1 MNLNIV
7 LDIVVF
13 AAFIAAVIFVGLYKS
28 KSEGGSEDYFLAG
41 RGLSWWLIGI
51 SLIAANISTEQF
63 VGMSGSAAGLSG
75 LAIASYEWMAAI
87 VLVFVAFFF
96 LPIFLRSGMYT
107 VPQFLEYRFDAT
119 SRTVMSI
126 LMVVVLVSVNTTAVI
141 YSGATVA
148 NTVFGSTADMPFNLD
163 IATCCWGI
171 GIMAAV
177 YVCAGGL
184 KACAWADLLQGSA
197 LIIGGM
203 LIAYFAFSAFAGT
216 PVDQIATTAAVS
228 PQDLAGL
235 QNAGVFEKF
244 FTLNSDKLTMFM
256 PSDHPEIPWTALVIG
271 LWIPNFYYWGF
282 NQYII
287 QRTLGASSLAEG
299 QKGVIFAAG
308 LKLVIPFIIVFPGI
322 IAFNIYSQDQNTA
335 AMQDQRIMTTNAKTI
350 APLYFNY
357 LEKNNKQFDAN
368 AAVNF
373 FSMDLGQK
381 DAAGNAVKT
390 QLLTVQ
396 DVNALKAE
404 YDALKAN
411 GGLAKIRFDYDN
423 GWAKNGGG
431 FGGAAKQ
438 IVDEWN
444 KTQAVNPIEGETI
457 RKLYGYKYDSAF
469 GLLISK
475 ALPDGFG
482 LRGFIFAALL
492 GAVVSSLAAM
502 LNAASTIFTIDI
514 YKKFLNK
521 NASDKNQ
528 VLVGRIAVLV
538 FAVIGCVVAPFLA
551 NPKLGGVFTFIQEFQ
566 GYLSPG
572 ILAVFLFGMFSKK
585 APRFAGALGIL
596 TSPIVYGILQQ
607 CFGEI
612 AFLNRMAITFACSLG
627 VMLVLTLVKPL
638 KQDVVMPVNSNMD
651 LTSSKG
657 AKIAGISVLVV
668 VFALYFTFSGL
679 WF

>member
-1 MNLNIV
+1 MI
-7 LDIVVF
+7 LDIAVF
-13 AAFIAAVIFVGLYKS
+13 VAFIAAVIFTGLYKS
-28 KSEGGSEDYFLAG
+28 KNEGGSEDYFLAG

-126 LMVVVLVSVNTTAVI
+126 MMVVVLVSVNTTAVI
-141 YSGATVA
+141 YSGATVT
-148 NTVFGSTADMPFNLD
+148 NTVFGASTGLPFDLN
-163 IATCCWGI
+163 ITACCWGI
-171 GIMAAV
+171 GIMAAI

-197 LIIGGM
+197 LIIGGV

-216 PVDQIATTAAVS
+216 PVDQIATTSPVS
-228 PQDLAGL
+228 PETLSNLKD
-235 QNAGVFEKF
+235 AGVMEKF

-256 PSDHPEIPWTALVIG
+256 PADHPEIPWTALIIG

-299 QKGVIFAAG
+299 QKGVIFAAS
-308 LKLVIPFIIVFPGI
+308 LKLIVPFIIVFPGI
-322 IAFNIYSQDQNTA
+322 IAFNIYSQDQNKA
-335 AMQDQRIMTTNAKTI
+335 ALQDQKIMTTNAKTL
-350 APLYFNY
+350 APLYFKS
-357 LEKNNKQFDAN
+357 LETKNVQFDPKAGVKFFT
-368 AAVNF
+368 VN
-373 FSMDLGQK
+373 LGQK
-381 DAAGNAVKT
+381 DSDGKPVATALFTEA
-390 QLLTVQ
+390 
-396 DVNALKAE
+396 DMNALKAE
-404 YDALKAN
+404 YEALKSS
-411 GGLAKIRFDYDN
+411 GELDKTVFEYDN
-423 GWAKNGGG
+423 GWAQNDGG
-431 FGGAAKQ
+431 FGSGLKQVIDDWNQNRVVDPMSGA
-438 IVDEWN
+438 VS
-444 KTQAVNPIEGETI
+444 V

-528 VLVGRIAVLV
+528 VLVGRVAVLL
-538 FAVIGCVVAPFLA
+538 FAAIGCVLAPFLA

-572 ILAVFLFGMFSKK
+572 ILAVFIFGMFSKK

-596 TSPIVYGILQQ
+596 TSPIVYGILQWQ
-607 CFGEI
+607 FGDI
-612 AFLNRMAITFACSLG
+612 AFLNRMAITFGCAML
-627 VMLVLTLVKPL
+627 VMLALTLVKPL
-638 KQDVVMPVNSNMD
+638 KQDIVLPENKNMD
-651 LTSSKG
+651 LRFSRSAMFG
-657 AKIAGISVLVV
+657 GIAVLAIC
-668 VFALYFTFSGL
+668 FALYFTFSGL